1 MNALFLINKYYW
13 IFLLSILY
21 KTNVK
26 KIFKSLLEN
35 AKLYDNMSKNKFY
48 FNAFWHQS
56 MEENCKTLLCIEKV
70 PAILQKKYQLKF
82 TKVPA
87 IADSWWLF

>member
-48 FNAFWHQS
+48 FNAF
-56 MEENCKTLLCIEKV
+56 
-70 PAILQKKYQLKF
+70 
-82 TKVPA
+82 
-87 IADSWWLF
+87 